1 MSWMFGFLVGFS
13 AMGLIC
19 IFMLE
24 RSEKLLH
31 DIANYF
37 EKEIEEEK
45 TKKETT

>member
-13 AMGLIC
+13 AMGLAC

-24 RSEKLLH
+24 RNEKLLH
-31 DIANYF
+31 DIAKFF

-45 TKKETT
+45 AKKETS